1 METKENWRM
10 SSNEVFAVSHHP
22 GEVTLKGFSF
32 IQEKLPDEFE
42 VCLIV
47 EKNGNLSA
55 GCWDTGVQSTENG
68 KPGCFRQSRGGVIDA
83 DYVLA
88 WLPIEETA
96 IDVKCLWW
104 NLEYQLISVFQDC
117 VMVFAKD
124 GDKYLIF
131 EYSGGNDEKVIFH
144 MDVRT
149 GNILEIEKDNGDK
162 IYYLK
167 STLQAWYDDFKE
179 RLLKDYHNGRYTM
192 LPEW

>member
-1 METKENWRM
+1 M

-96 IDVKCLWW
+96 IDGGIWSISLYLFFRIALWCLQKMAI
-104 NLEYQLISVFQDC
+104 N
-117 VMVFAKD
+117 
-124 GDKYLIF
+124 
-131 EYSGGNDEKVIFH
+131 
-144 MDVRT
+144 T
-149 GNILEIEKDNGDK
+149 
-162 IYYLK
+162 
-167 STLQAWYDDFKE
+167 
-179 RLLKDYHNGRYTM
+179 
-192 LPEW
+192 